1 MKSIILKIKFVITA
15 IMVSAL
21 LTACGGSDGSGES
34 DENTEPL
41 QVKEPTLE
49 YGICTDSLTK
59 VEGVVGNGESVSVLF
74 DNLGI
79 DAATAY
85 KVQFL
90 PDSLFNA
97 KRVKAGNRYTVYFS
111 NESDTLHNALE
122 NPKYFVY
129 QNSLINYTVIELGD
143 SLKAYRFIKPVE
155 IKERVSEAK
164 IESSLWNAITGNNL
178 NISLANDLSDIYAWT
193 IDFFGIQKGD
203 GFKVYYTEQYVDGEC
218 IGIGEIK
225 AACFHHN
232 DSNYLAFKYDTLDFH
247 GYWDANGRSLRKAF
261 LKAPLNFKRISST
274 FTYTRKHPIYKTV
287 RPHTGVDYAAPKGTP
302 VWSIGDGKVVFKAYK
317 GGGGNTIKIKHNS
330 VYSTAYLHLS
340 GYAKGLKVGDHV
352 KQGQIIGYVGS
363 TGASTGPHLDF
374 RVWKNDKPINPL
386 TMESP
391 SVEPLPEKYM
401 NGFRKVKDRYQLN
414 EQ

>member
-1 MKSIILKIKFVITA
+1 MKSLLLKFEILVTTISV
-15 IMVSAL
+15 AL
-21 LTACGGSDGSGES
+21 FFTACSSGNN
-34 DENTEPL
+34 ENSEAEEP
-41 QVKEPTLE
+41 VVVHEPTYE

-79 DAATAY
+79 DAGTAY

-97 KRVKAGNRYTVYFS
+97 KRVRAGNRYTVYFS

-129 QNSLINYTVIELGD
+129 QNSLVDYTVIRLGD
-143 SLKAYRFIKPVE
+143 SLTAYRYRKPIEV
-155 IKERVSEAK
+155 KERVSEAK
-164 IESSLWNAITGNNL
+164 IESSLWNAITGNDL
-178 NISLANDLSDIYAWT
+178 NIGLANDLSDIYAWT

-203 GFKVYYTEQYVDGEC
+203 GFKVYYTEQYVDGDC
-218 IGIGEIK
+218 IGIGEIR
-225 AACFHHN
+225 AAIFHHN
-232 DSNYLAFKYDTLDFH
+232 DSDYLAFKYDTLDFH

-274 FTYTRKHPIYKTV
+274 FTYTRRHPIYKTV

-340 GYAKGLKVGDHV
+340 GYAKGLNVGDHV
-352 KQGQIIGYVGS
+352 KQGQVIGYVGS

-391 SVEPLPEKYM
+391 SVEPLPEKYLS
-401 NGFRKVKDRYQLN
+401 GFNTARDKYLDKLK
-414 EQ
+414 

>member
-1 MKSIILKIKFVITA
+1 MAVTA
-15 IMVSAL
+15 LFA
-21 LTACGGSDGSGES
+21 ACGGSGES
-34 DENTEPL
+34 EETVEP
-41 QVKEPTLE
+41 QPVIEPTYE

-59 VEGVVGNGESVSVLF
+59 VEGVVGSGESVSVLF

-79 DAATAY
+79 DAGTAY

-97 KRVKAGNRYTVYFS
+97 KRVRAGNRYTVYFS
-111 NESDTLHNALE
+111 NEGDTLHNALE
-122 NPKYFVY
+122 NPQYFVY
-129 QNSLINYTVIELGD
+129 QNTFIDYTVIKLGD
-143 SLKAYRFIKPVE
+143 SLTAYRYRKPIEV
-155 IKERVSEAK
+155 KERVSEAK
-164 IESSLWNAITGNNL
+164 IESSLWNAITGNDL
-178 NISLANDLSDIYAWT
+178 NIGLANDLSDIYAWT

-203 GFKVYYTEQYVDGEC
+203 GFKVYYTEQYVDGDC
-218 IGIGEIK
+218 IGIGEIR
-225 AACFHHN
+225 AAIFHHN
-232 DSNYLAFKYDTLDFH
+232 DSDYLAFKYDTLDFH

-274 FTYTRKHPIYKTV
+274 FTYTRRHPIYKTV

-352 KQGQIIGYVGS
+352 KQGQVIGYVGS

-401 NGFRKVKDRYQLN
+401 SGFNTAKDKYLDKLK
-414 EQ
+414 

>member
-1 MKSIILKIKFVITA
+1 MKSTLLRIRILVTTMAVTA
-15 IMVSAL
+15 LFA
-21 LTACGGSDGSGES
+21 ACGGSEKS
-34 DENTEPL
+34 DETAEPQPVTEP
-41 QVKEPTLE
+41 TYE
-49 YGICTDSLTK
+49 YGICVDSLTK
-59 VEGVVGNGESVSVLF
+59 VEGVVGSGESVSVLF

-79 DAATAY
+79 DAGTAY

-97 KRVKAGNRYTVYFS
+97 KRVRAGNRYTVYFS
-111 NESDTLHNALE
+111 NEGDTLHNALE
-122 NPKYFVY
+122 NPQYFVY
-129 QNSLINYTVIELGD
+129 QNTFIDYTVIKLGD
-143 SLKAYRFIKPVE
+143 SLTAYRYRKPVE
-155 IKERVSEAK
+155 VRERVSEAQ

-178 NISLANDLSDIYAWT
+178 NIALAGDLSDIYAWT

-203 GFKVYYTEQYVDGEC
+203 GFKVYYTEQFVDGEC
-218 IGIGEIK
+218 IGVGEIK
-225 AACFHHN
+225 AAIFHHN

-247 GYWDANGRSLRKAF
+247 GYWDARGHSLRKAF

-274 FTYTRKHPIYKTV
+274 FTYTRRHPIYKTV

-340 GYAKGLKVGDHV
+340 GYAKGLNVGDHV
-352 KQGQIIGYVGS
+352 KQGQVIGYVGS

-401 NGFRKVKDRYQLN
+401 SGFNTAKDKYLDKLK
-414 EQ
+414 

>member
-1 MKSIILKIKFVITA
+1 MKSTLLRIRILVTTMAVTA
-15 IMVSAL
+15 LFA
-21 LTACGGSDGSGES
+21 ACGGSGES
-34 DENTEPL
+34 DETAEP
-41 QVKEPTLE
+41 QPTAEPTYE
-49 YGICTDSLTK
+49 YGICVDSLTK
-59 VEGVVGNGESVSVLF
+59 VEGVVGSGESVSVLF

-79 DAATAY
+79 DASTAY

-97 KRVKAGNRYTVYFS
+97 KRVRAGNRYTVYFS
-111 NESDTLHNALE
+111 NEGDTLHNALE
-122 NPKYFVY
+122 NPQYFVY
-129 QNSLINYTVIELGD
+129 QNTFIDYTVIKLGD
-143 SLKAYRFIKPVE
+143 SLTAYRYRKPVE
-155 IKERVSEAK
+155 VRERVSEAQ

-178 NISLANDLSDIYAWT
+178 NIALAGDLSDIYAWT

-203 GFKVYYTEQYVDGEC
+203 GFKVYYTEQFVDGEC

-225 AACFHHN
+225 AAIFHHN

-247 GYWDANGRSLRKAF
+247 GYWDATGHSLRKAF

-274 FTYTRKHPIYKTV
+274 FTYTRRHPIYKTV

-330 VYSTAYLHLS
+330 VYTTAYLHLS

-352 KQGQIIGYVGS
+352 KQGQVIGYVGS

-401 NGFRKVKDRYQLN
+401 SGFNTAKDKYLDKLK
-414 EQ
+414 

>member
-1 MKSIILKIKFVITA
+1 MKSTLLKIRNLVTTMAVTA
-15 IMVSAL
+15 LFA
-21 LTACGGSDGSGES
+21 ACGGSEKS
-34 DENTEPL
+34 DETAEP
-41 QVKEPTLE
+41 QPAAEPTYE
-49 YGICTDSLTK
+49 YGICVDSLTK
-59 VEGVVGNGESVSVLF
+59 VEGIVGSGESVSVLF

-79 DAATAY
+79 DAGTAY

-97 KRVKAGNRYTVYFS
+97 KRVRAGNRYTVYFS
-111 NESDTLHNALE
+111 NEGDTLHNALE
-122 NPKYFVY
+122 NPQYFVY
-129 QNSLINYTVIELGD
+129 QNTFIDYTVIKLGD
-143 SLKAYRFIKPVE
+143 SLTAYRYRKPVE
-155 IKERVSEAK
+155 VRERVSEAQ

-178 NISLANDLSDIYAWT
+178 NVALAGDLSDIYAWT

-203 GFKVYYTEQYVDGEC
+203 GFKVYYTEQFVDGEC

-225 AACFHHN
+225 AAVFHHN

-247 GYWDANGRSLRKAF
+247 GYWDATGHSLRKAF
-261 LKAPLNFKRISST
+261 LKAPLNFRRISST
-274 FTYTRKHPIYKTV
+274 FTYTRRHPIYKTV

-317 GGGGNTIKIKHNS
+317 GGGGNTVKIKHNS

-352 KQGQIIGYVGS
+352 KQGQVIGYVGS

-401 NGFRKVKDRYQLN
+401 SGFNTAKDKYLDKLK
-414 EQ
+414 